1 MLLVVC
7 KLTLSHLWSSM
18 GVRTEHGLG
27 DWFSLVAPALAVV
40 PTWHHVLI
48 TDYVGF
54 QSAYGETEEEVLEH

>member
-1 MLLVVC
+1 
-7 KLTLSHLWSSM
+7 M